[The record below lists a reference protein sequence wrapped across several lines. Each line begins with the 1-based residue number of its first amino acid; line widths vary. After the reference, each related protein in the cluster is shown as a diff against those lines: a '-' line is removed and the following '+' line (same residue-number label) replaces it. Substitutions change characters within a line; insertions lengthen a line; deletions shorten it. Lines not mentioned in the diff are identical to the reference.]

1 MCGICGIVAIEGSLD
16 PRLRAAL
23 PAMTTALAHRGPDD
37 GRVFDDEH
45 AALGHRR
52 LSIIDRAGGAQPLS
66 NEDGTCWIVFNGEIY
81 NHHGLRQA
89 LIERGHRFRTVSD
102 TETILHGYEEFGPA
116 VVDRLEG
123 MFAFAV
129 YN

>member
-1 MCGICGIVAIEGSLD
+1 MCGICGIVAIDGGLS
-16 PRLRAAL
+16 P
-23 PAMTTALAHRGPDD
+23 ALAAAVPSMMGALLHRGPDNEGLFED
-37 GRVFDDEH
+37 GW

-66 NEDGTCWIVFNGEIY
+66 NEDGSCWIVFNGEIY
-81 NHHGLRQA
+81 NHHDLRQELLA
-89 LIERGHRFRTVSD
+89 RGHQFRTVSD
-102 TETILHGYEEFGPA
+102 TETILHGYEEFGPS

-129 YN
+129 Y